1 MSGTTH
7 LPDLPDRATSVLSPS
22 DVFETSLLESVLQH
36 AEACPRQLGVKDDDE
51 SLSYAD
57 MVARVAT
64 AAAGL
69 AQVGVQEGDRVVVSI
84 PNSAQFVI
92 AALACLWLGSPF
104 IPIAIDDPPPRRAT
118 IVKDSNASWFLDL
131 GPDHEIAVH
140 HIGSAGEMQ
149 PEVSALPTATGS
161 PPPRATDGAR
171 DAYAIYTSGTTGT
184 PKGVCISEMAFRWA
198 VMCAARSIGLDEST
212 RTLCVSPF
220 HFDGS
225 YGTAFSTMAA
235 GGSLVIPRRE
245 DLLFLR
251 RFFRAL
257 REDQITHTGFTPSYL
272 RLLLS
277 SPECERLA
285 DSQLQTLGLG
295 GEESLAKDLGRLWE
309 IRPSL
314 RIFNR
319 YGPTETAIEVTTYE
333 VTRED
338 LAEDRIPVGLPHPGV
353 SFHLVAPDGTV
364 IEQAQTVGELY
375 IGGKQLMNGYWG
387 DPKLTQSVLR
397 ADVRPGEV
405 LYKTGDLMY
414 RDERGRYEY
423 MFRSDDVIKRRGV
436 RISLMEIAKAI
447 QSVEHVMRAE
457 CIETP
462 SEHGVRIT
470 AFVETDDST
479 SARAILAAAR
489 DHLPATMLPD
499 EVCIVEGL
507 PMSSA
512 GKVDRGRLRAMVG
525 TGRGQPD
532 ARPQRG

>member
-1 MSGTTH
+1 MTDTTYRS
-7 LPDLPDRATSVLSPS
+7 DLPEPPSSVLGRSE
-22 DVFETSLLESVLQH
+22 VFETSLLEAMLQH
-36 AEACPRQLGVKDDDE
+36 AEARPRQLAVKDDDE
-51 SLSYAD
+51 SLFYAD
-57 MVARVAT
+57 LAERVAAT
-64 AAAGL
+64 ASGL
-69 AQVGVQEGDRVVVSI
+69 AQIGVHQGDRVALSI
-84 PNSAQFVI
+84 PNSAQFVV

-118 IVKDSNASWFLDL
+118 IVKDSNATWLLDL
-131 GPDHEIAVH
+131 GSDHELTVRR
-140 HIGSAGEMQ
+140 IGADAEIRVEGT
-149 PEVSALPTATGS
+149 ALPIAAET
-161 PPPRATDGAR
+161 PPPRATDGGR
-171 DAYAIYTSGTTGT
+171 DAYVIYTSGTTGV

-198 VMCAARSIGLDEST
+198 VQCAAGSIGLDEGT

-225 YGTAFSTMAA
+225 YGTAFSTLAA

-257 REDQITHTGFTPSYL
+257 REDQITHTGFSPSYL

-277 SPECERLA
+277 SPECERLG

-333 VTRED
+333 ITRED
-338 LAEDRIPVGLPHPGV
+338 LAEDRIPIGVPHPGV

-364 IEQAQTVGELY
+364 LEQAHTVGELY
-375 IGGKQLMNGYWG
+375 IGGNQLMNGYWG
-387 DPKLTQSVLR
+387 DPRLTRSVLR
-397 ADVRPGEV
+397 SDVIPGEL

-414 RDERGRYEY
+414 RDERGRYVY
-423 MFRSDDVIKRRGV
+423 MFRGDDVIKRRGV
-436 RISLMEIAKAI
+436 RISLVEIAKAM
-447 QSVEHVMRAE
+447 QSIEHVMRVE
-457 CIETP
+457 CIEGP
-462 SEHGVRIT
+462 SANGVRII
-470 AFVETDDST
+470 AFVETDAST
-479 SARAILAAAR
+479 NARAILAAAR
-489 DHLPATMLPD
+489 EYLPATMLPD
-499 EVCIVEGL
+499 DVSIVATL

-512 GKVDRGRLRAMVG
+512 GKVDRRRLRAMYG
-525 TGRGQPD
+525 AGRGQPD
-532 ARPQRG
+532 AGPERG